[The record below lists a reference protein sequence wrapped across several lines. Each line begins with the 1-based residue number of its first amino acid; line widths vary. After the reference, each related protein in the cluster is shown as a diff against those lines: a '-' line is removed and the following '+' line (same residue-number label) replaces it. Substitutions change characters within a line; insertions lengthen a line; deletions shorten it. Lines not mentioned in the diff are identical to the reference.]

1 MRIFT
6 IILTLSLLGCEET
19 KPHKAKRHHVYS
31 SARTIK
37 PQEITSD
44 QYSIIVPDAWMVEYE
59 RMEKKHG
66 KKVDGDATIWQEG
79 ARYHI
84 PQDVA
89 QNYIDLKRSDIK
101 KP

>member
-1 MRIFT
+1 MK
-6 IILTLSLLGCEET
+6 ILTLLLTLALIGCEET
-19 KPHKAKRHHVYS
+19 KPHHSRKRQHTYS

-37 PQEITSD
+37 PQDISSD

-59 RMEKKHG
+59 RLEKKHG
-66 KKVDGDATIWQEG
+66 KKVDGDSVIWQEG
-79 ARYHI
+79 ERYHI

-89 QNYIDLKRSDIK
+89 QNYINLKQSEA